1 VLAWSGEARVCRLAS
16 SLHCVHLAVELCT
29 TRVSLCGPKLDSLLL
44 AMCNIMALTPTNC
57 GRCPR
62 CSPVGF
68 AGVLYI
74 SNPNILLHYRPIP
87 CVWGVCERKIRVSP
101 ISPLPRPGSSLVV
114 QTRHDSRRKARR
126 ASLNTWQA
134 RRAFKSLG
142 RSVLMVMSKV
152 VGGPA
157 PATRLI
163 PTFLT
168 AKHAQH
174 QVFLTSLTCMDPQ
187 DTG

>member
-1 VLAWSGEARVCRLAS
+1 VADTGN
-16 SLHCVHLAVELCT
+16 LAVDIHHL
-29 TRVSLCGPKLDSLLL
+29 TRTQHQTDQIFAFHTSFRTYRTPSDFLKLY
-44 AMCNIMALTPTNC
+44 N
-57 GRCPR
+57 
-62 CSPVGF
+62 
-68 AGVLYI
+68 
-74 SNPNILLHYRPIP
+74 RPIP
-87 CVWGVCERKIRVSP
+87 FVWGVCDRKIRVSP
-101 ISPLPRPGSSLVV
+101 ISPLPRPVSSLVV
-114 QTRHDSRRKARR
+114 QTRHKSRWKVRR

-134 RRAFKSLG
+134 RRAFKGLS
-142 RSVLMVMSKV
+142 RSVLAVLSKV